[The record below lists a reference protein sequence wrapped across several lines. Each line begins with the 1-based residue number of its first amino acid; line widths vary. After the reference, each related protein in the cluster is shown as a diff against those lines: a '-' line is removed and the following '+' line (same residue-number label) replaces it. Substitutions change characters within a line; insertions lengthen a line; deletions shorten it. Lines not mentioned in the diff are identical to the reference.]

1 MGGQLPFSSR
11 RKNMF
16 DWSDPNTLWL
26 NITDIALGIVTLACL
41 AFVAQ
46 AAFRE
51 VYARLANRLPAR
63 LHEDS
68 HAFHLPEL
76 GLTMAD
82 GGEPVKPEKKDDRRK
97 P

>member
-1 MGGQLPFSSR
+1 ML
-11 RKNMF
+11 N
-16 DWSDPNTLWL
+16 WSDPNTYWL
-26 NITDIALGIVTLACL
+26 NITDIVLGIVTLACV

-51 VYARLANRLPAR
+51 VYVRLVDRLTAR

-68 HAFHLPEL
+68 HALTLPEL

-82 GGEPVKPEKKDDRRK
+82 GGEPIKLKKNDSQK
-97 P
+97 Q

>member
-1 MGGQLPFSSR
+1 
-11 RKNMF
+11 MF
-16 DWSDPNTLWL
+16 NWSDPNTFWL
-26 NITDIALGIVTLACL
+26 NITDIALGIVTLASL

-51 VYARLANRLPAR
+51 VYARLANRVSVR

-68 HAFHLPEL
+68 HAFTLPEL

-82 GGEPVKPEKKDDRRK
+82 GGEPINTPKNDKHPKQ
-97 P
+97 

>member
-1 MGGQLPFSSR
+1 
-11 RKNMF
+11 MF

-26 NITDIALGIVTLACL
+26 NVTDIALGIVTLACL

-51 VYARLANRLPAR
+51 VYARLANRVSAR

-68 HAFHLPEL
+68 HALALPEL

-82 GGEPVKPEKKDDRRK
+82 GGEPINTPKSDHRK
-97 P
+97 Q

>member
-1 MGGQLPFSSR
+1 
-11 RKNMF
+11 MF
-16 DWSDPNTLWL
+16 DWSDPNTIWL

-51 VYARLANRLPAR
+51 VYARLANRVSAR
-63 LHEDS
+63 VHEDS
-68 HAFHLPEL
+68 HALALPEL

-82 GGEPVKPEKKDDRRK
+82 GGEPINTPKSGQHRK
-97 P
+97 Q

>member
-1 MGGQLPFSSR
+1 ML
-11 RKNMF
+11 N
-16 DWSDPNTLWL
+16 WSDPNTYWL
-26 NITDIALGIVTLACL
+26 NITDIVLGLVTLACL

-51 VYARLANRLPAR
+51 VYARLADRVAAR

-68 HAFHLPEL
+68 HALTLPEL

-82 GGEPVKPEKKDDRRK
+82 GGEPVKAQEKGSQNH
-97 P
+97 